1 MREKMREVRIDNY
14 GPQIVKERRKIDNAN
29 VELGITIDKWKQE
42 LEQ

>member
-14 GPQIVKERRKIDNAN
+14 GPQIVKERRKIDNAS
-29 VELGITIDKWKQE
+29 VELRIRIDNWKQV